1 MLVPSGSEGCG
12 ISSRDFCSTSESSAV
27 TTDSDMAVSLCV
39 REGSGGRSDSGGR
52 SVVEG
57 GERVPEDQV
66 AEFAAAGGFGEAGV
80 LAGEVAPRLVA
91 GEEHPVVADAAAL
104 DLLDQPA
111 GSEADGPGEIG
122 VDA

>member
-39 REGSGGRSDSGGR
+39 REGSGGRS
-52 SVVEG
+52 VVER

-66 AEFAAAGGFGEAGV
+66 TEFAAAGGFGEAGV
-80 LAGEVAPRLVA
+80 LAAEVAPRLVA

-104 DLLDQPA
+104 DLLGQPA
-111 GSEADGPGEIG
+111 GSEAD
-122 VDA
+122 